1 MNNEIFEQLKELAL
15 SRSIPFCYS
24 CYKEAPTGC
33 CKGCGSDDLMRLV
46 PGVGCE
52 YGTDWVIKHIL
63 ETELTAVDLEEEFE
77 ESVRQC
83 YPEETQV
90 GWMTFDTVTLMKEND
105 PISWQCALSEYESQ
119 EESEGNILSI
129 DGGSKYY
136 YVTDVEN
143 IAGRDHLPLPKI

>member
-1 MNNEIFEQLKELAL
+1 MNSEILEQLKELAF

-33 CKGCGSDDLMRLV
+33 CKHGGSDDLMRLV

-63 ETELTAVDLEEEFE
+63 ETELTAVDLNEEFE
-77 ESVRQC
+77 ESVRQS

-90 GWMTFDTVTLMKEND
+90 GWMTFDTVTLMKEQD
-105 PISWQCALSEYESQ
+105 PISWRCALSEYESQ
-119 EESEGNILSI
+119 EESEGNIISF
-129 DGGSKYY
+129 DSGATYY
-136 YVTDVEN
+136 RPSDLEDL
-143 IAGRDHLPLPKI
+143 IE

>member
-1 MNNEIFEQLKELAL
+1 MNNEIFEQLNELAFK
-15 SRSIPFCYS
+15 RSIPFCYS

-33 CKGCGSDDLMRLV
+33 CEVCGSDDLMRLV

-77 ESVRQC
+77 ESIRQC

-90 GWMTFDTVTLMKEND
+90 GWMTFDTVKLMKEND
-105 PISWQCALSEYESQ
+105 PVGWRCAFADYESHQ
-119 EESEGNILSI
+119 DSNGFVISLN
-129 DGGSKYY
+129 GGSSYY
-136 YVTDVEN
+136 SVVE
-143 IAGRDHLPLPKI
+143 IEGLLQGIRP

>member
-1 MNNEIFEQLKELAL
+1 MNNEILEQLKELAL

-33 CKGCGSDDLMRLV
+33 CKTCGSDDLMRLV
-46 PGVGCE
+46 PEVDCE
-52 YGTDWVIKHIL
+52 YGTEWIIKHIL

-90 GWMTFDTVTLMKEND
+90 GWMTFDTVTLMKEQD
-105 PISWQCALSEYESQ
+105 PISWRCALSEYESQ
-119 EESEGNILSI
+119 EESEGNIISF
-129 DGGSKYY
+129 DSGSTYFSADQILDLLNK
-136 YVTDVEN
+136 
-143 IAGRDHLPLPKI
+143 